1 MFSRDTVCSV
11 EIRYVQLRYGMF
23 SRDTVCSVEIRYV
36 Q

>member
-11 EIRYVQLRYGMF
+11 RYGMF